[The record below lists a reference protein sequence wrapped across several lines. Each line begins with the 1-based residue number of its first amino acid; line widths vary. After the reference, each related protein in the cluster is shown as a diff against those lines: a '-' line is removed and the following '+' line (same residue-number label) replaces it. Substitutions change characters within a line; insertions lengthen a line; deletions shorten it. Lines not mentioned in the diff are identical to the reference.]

1 MFRALILNNM
11 SGKIVS
17 TFSPQRVL
25 RGKDFEMLKRQILLC
40 ALAMLVASV
49 SACIFSPEEKKPIV
63 PPPPQQKL
71 EDLNEREDVF
81 NNIEVAYN
89 KRRIDYYNGLLDANF
104 TFFLST
110 GDVNDGLPVSWNR
123 ADEIDV
129 NTKLFDPNN
138 TVHPC
143 QSTFMDIGD
152 EKGISWI
159 EIIPESAPTE
169 TWYQTTLYYD
179 FKFEISPNTY
189 IPITGAKAV
198 FTVRDAGPY
207 GEHAHHWQLVEFR
220 DLGDQ

>member
-25 RGKDFEMLKRQILLC
+25 RGKDFEMLKRQILLGS
-40 ALAMLVASV
+40 LAMLVVSI
-49 SACIFSPEEKKPIV
+49 SACIFSPDEKKPIV
-63 PPPPQQKL
+63 PPPPQQNLK
-71 EDLNEREDVF
+71 DLTHREDVF

-89 KRRIDYYNGLLDANF
+89 KRNINYYNGLLDANF
-104 TFFLST
+104 AFFLST
-110 GDVNDGLPVSWNR
+110 GDVNNGLPVSWNR

-129 NTKLFDPNN
+129 NTKLFDANN
-138 TVHPC
+138 TVLPC
-143 QSTFMDIGD
+143 QSIRMDIRAED
-152 EKGISWI
+152 GISWV
-159 EIIPESAPTE
+159 EIVPESAPTE

-189 IPITGAKAV
+189 IPLTGAKAV

-207 GEHAHHWQLVEFR
+207 QQYAHHWQLVEFR